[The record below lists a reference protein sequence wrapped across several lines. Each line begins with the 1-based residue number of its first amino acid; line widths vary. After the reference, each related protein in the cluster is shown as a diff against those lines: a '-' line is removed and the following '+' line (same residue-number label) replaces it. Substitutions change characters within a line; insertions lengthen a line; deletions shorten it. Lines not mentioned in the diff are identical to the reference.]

1 MRLLVSCE
9 SWSLT
14 YNNWRGAN
22 GGEHTEMSDKYVEHL
37 KTFFEKFYG
46 EKVEIVYIDE
56 EEETN
61 EFAIIRN

>member
-14 YNNWRGAN
+14 YNDRREAN
-22 GGEHTEMSDKYVEHL
+22 GGEYTEMSDKYVEHL
-37 KTFFEKFYG
+37 KACFGKHYNQ
-46 EKVEIVYIDE
+46 KVEVVYVDE
-56 EEETN
+56 EKETN